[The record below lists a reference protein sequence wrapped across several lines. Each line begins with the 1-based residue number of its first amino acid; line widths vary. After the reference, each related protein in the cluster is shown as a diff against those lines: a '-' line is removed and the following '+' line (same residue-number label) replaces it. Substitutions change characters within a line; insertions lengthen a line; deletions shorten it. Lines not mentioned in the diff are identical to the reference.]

1 MKKLVL
7 IFSLLL
13 YLLYNNSFA
22 QYSNWKVNN
31 STTNYNIAYSI
42 SHLFS
47 DSSMCHLNI
56 KINYLQWI
64 WDDVRVLFEIPIGK
78 SNSILFRFG
87 YRNSGFTPNDRK
99 LAKREEF
106 YHDSVG
112 VIHSAKYS
120 AEGYGFGIAFRH
132 YYGKNWFFQ
141 PLLLYKSYS
150 FTFSNSR
157 RLDDFPACLDPYD
170 ELKPDRD
177 DFSKQVYSFEFTVGK
192 MILIKNFMV
201 EVYAGAGARNKKIK
215 FSESNY
221 YGQEFNYN
229 SPGLIITNIW
239 PIPTVHLGINIGF
252 NIKH

>member
-1 MKKLVL
+1 MKQFVL
-7 IFSLLL
+7 ILSLWCCFLHH
-13 YLLYNNSFA
+13 NGFA

-31 STTNYNIAYSI
+31 STTNYNIADSM

-47 DSSMCHLNI
+47 DSTRSHLNI
-56 KINYLQWI
+56 KINPLQWI
-64 WDDVRVLFEIPIGK
+64 WDDARVLFEIPVGK

-99 LAKREEF
+99 LAKTEEF
-106 YHDSVG
+106 YRDSVDI
-112 VIHSAKYS
+112 IHSAKYS

-170 ELKPDRD
+170 DQKPDRD

-192 MILIKNFMV
+192 MVLIKNFIA
-201 EVYAGAGARNKKIK
+201 EVYAGIGLRKKKLII
-215 FSESNY
+215 SESNY
-221 YGQEFNYN
+221 YGFEYNFNT
-229 SPGLIITNIW
+229 PGSIYTSIW
-239 PIPTVHLGINIGF
+239 PTLHLGINIGF